1 MGTKKAPGILPRNDF
16 RLIKL
21 AHQRALE
28 KRALYPTFCVDV
40 VALDHILASLI
51 AECPDPDAVLARY
64 RDEKKG
70 RKKHG

>member
-1 MGTKKAPGILPRNDF
+1 MGTKKAPGNLPRNDF
-16 RLIKL
+16 RLSDVRT
-21 AHQRALE
+21 AHQRALGLFPRYRISE
-28 KRALYPTFCVDV
+28 ANFEDIHARL
-40 VALDHILASLI
+40 L